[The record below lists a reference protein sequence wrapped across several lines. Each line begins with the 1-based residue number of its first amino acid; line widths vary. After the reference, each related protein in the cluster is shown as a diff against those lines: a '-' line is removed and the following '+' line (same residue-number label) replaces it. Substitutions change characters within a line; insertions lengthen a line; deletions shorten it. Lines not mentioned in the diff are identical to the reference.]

1 MDANNWDQKGME
13 PSVLGIW
20 WEKKY
25 PILLLLGKYTGA
37 GVINI
42 YAYIFMTIYIW
53 QHPYI
58 KNITSYDPAIITK
71 IQKQNFSIII
81 HWVIFNI
88 TTHEF
93 LSLILNLPESST

>member
-42 YAYIFMTIYIW
+42 YAYIFMTIYMT
-53 QHPYI
+53 
-58 KNITSYDPAIITK
+58 TSIY
-71 IQKQNFSIII
+71 
-81 HWVIFNI
+81 
-88 TTHEF
+88 
-93 LSLILNLPESST
+93 